1 MRLNMAKIK
10 PHQIDPKQKYVA
22 IDNLFE
28 VISALK
34 TKKEIVDFFLGLFSP
49 SESLMLARRIQIA
62 KLLLDGSNYE
72 DIRSKLGVG
81 NSTIQKTD
89 LWLHGGDDKNTQ
101 WLSST
106 IKTAERKIVSKAGN
120 KNNNY
125 DPGSLL
131 NKYPYHQFINRIF
144 ND

>member
-1 MRLNMAKIK
+1 MAKIK
-10 PHQIDPKQKYVA
+10 PHQIDAKQKYIA

-34 TKKEIVDFFLGLFSP
+34 TKKQIVDFFLGLFSP

-62 KLLLDGSNYE
+62 RMLLDGANYE
-72 DIRSKLGVG
+72 KIRKDLGVG

-89 LWLHGGDDKNTQ
+89 SWLHGGDEKNTQ
-101 WLSST
+101 WLYVT
-106 IKTAERKIVSKAGN
+106 IKGVEKTKVIKGKRGYNPA
-120 KNNNY
+120 
-125 DPGSLL
+125 SLL
-131 NKYPYHQFINRIF
+131 NKYPYHRFINRIF

>member
-1 MRLNMAKIK
+1 MAKIK

-62 KLLLDGSNYE
+62 KLLLDGKNYE
-72 DIRSKLGVG
+72 DIRKKLGVG

-89 LWLHGGDDKNTQ
+89 LWLHGGDKKNTS
-101 WLSST
+101 WLSTT
-106 IKTAERKIVSKAGN
+106 IKSVEKKVKTKSSKNGYN
-120 KNNNY
+120 
-125 DPGSLL
+125 PESLL
-131 NKYPYHQFINRIF
+131 NKYPYHRFINRIF

>member
-1 MRLNMAKIK
+1 MAKIK
-10 PHQIDPKQKYVA
+10 PHQIEPKQKYVA

-62 KLLLDGSNYE
+62 KLLLDGRNYE
-72 DIRSKLGVG
+72 DIRKSLGVG

-89 LWLHGGDDKNTQ
+89 LWLHGGDEKNTV
-101 WLSST
+101 WLSTT
-106 IKTAERKIVSKAGN
+106 IKSVEKNAKTKVSKSG
-120 KNNNY
+120 Y
-125 DPGSLL
+125 DPASLL
-131 NKYPYHQFINRIF
+131 NKYPYHRFINRIF

>member
-1 MRLNMAKIK
+1 MAKIK
-10 PHQIDPKQKYVA
+10 PHQIEPKQKYIA

-34 TKKEIVDFFLGLFSP
+34 TKKEIVDFFLGLFSS

-62 KLLLDGSNYE
+62 KLLLNGENYE
-72 DIRSKLGVG
+72 NIRKKLGVG

-89 LWLHGGDDKNTQ
+89 LWLHGGDEKSTIWLSATIKRADKNVVTK
-101 WLSST
+101 S
-106 IKTAERKIVSKAGN
+106 
-120 KNNNY
+120 NNY
-125 DPGSLL
+125 NHESLL
-131 NKYPYHQFINRIF
+131 NKYPYHRFINKIF

>member
-1 MRLNMAKIK
+1 MAKIK
-10 PHQIDPKQKYVA
+10 PHQIEPKQEYVA

-34 TKKEIVDFFLGLFSP
+34 TKKEIVNFFLGLFSP

-62 KLLLDGSNYE
+62 KLLLDGKKYE
-72 DIRSKLGVG
+72 DIRKILGVG

-89 LWLHGGDDKNTQ
+89 LWLHGGDEKNSS
-101 WLSST
+101 WLSTT
-106 IKTAERKIVSKAGN
+106 IMSVEKRKVKN
-120 KNNNY
+120 KGSNY
-125 DPGSLL
+125 DPASLL
-131 NKYPYHQFINRIF
+131 NKYPYHRFINKIF

>member
-1 MRLNMAKIK
+1 MAKIK
-10 PHQIDPKQKYVA
+10 PHQIDSKQKYVA

-62 KLLLDGSNYE
+62 KLLLDGANYE
-72 DIRSKLGVG
+72 DIRKTLGVG

-89 LWLHGGDDKNTQ
+89 LWLHGGDDKNTL
-101 WLSST
+101 WLSAT
-106 IKTAERKIVSKAGN
+106 IKSAEKKKAIDKGN
-120 KNNNY
+120 GY
-125 DPGSLL
+125 DPASLL
-131 NKYPYHQFINRIF
+131 NKYPYHRFINKIF